1 MELVYYSAG
10 VLMAVPLLLL
20 LWAVLASPALLGLVL
35 ALRFIRRRQCSP
47 ARAAVPL
54 AAAFSLL
61 AAPVPTPIITVF
73 IPHWA
78 ALLDVNYYDQILN
91 GRVTMADLWWWIVP
105 SLLVTFGVS
114 LAAVLHYGQPRKQ
127 KPRGSAVK
135 SE

>member
-1 MELVYYSAG
+1 MELLIYSATM
-10 VLMAVPLLLL
+10 LLAVPLLLL

-35 ALRFIRRRQCSP
+35 ALRFIRQRQYSP

-78 ALLDVNYYDQILN
+78 ALLDVSYYDQILN
-91 GRVTMADLWWWIVP
+91 GHVTMAALWWWIVP

-114 LAAVLHYGQPRKQ
+114 LAAVLHYGQPLKQ
-127 KPRGSAVK
+127 KHKGSADK
-135 SE
+135 SV